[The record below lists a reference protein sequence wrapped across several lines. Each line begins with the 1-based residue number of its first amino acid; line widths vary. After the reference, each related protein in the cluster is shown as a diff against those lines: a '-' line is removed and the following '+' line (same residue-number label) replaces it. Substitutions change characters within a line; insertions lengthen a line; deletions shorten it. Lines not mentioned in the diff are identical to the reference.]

1 MRQRNE
7 ILVDI
12 MAEQPSK
19 KAIIVGASSGIGWA
33 LAYVLAREGYTVGLC
48 ARRLAR
54 LAQLQADLGKTSFIS
69 LKDIT
74 SKDAFDDFENY
85 LQSQGHIDLVVI
97 SAGTGHINP
106 DLEWNMERDT
116 IAVNVKGF
124 TAVADASMRFFLKQ
138 GYGHL
143 VGISSMDKFRGNAET
158 PAYNASKAYVS
169 NYLEGLRLIA
179 AKKKL
184 PVYVTDIRPGFV
196 LTDMAKGRQIFW
208 AATPEKAALQM
219 YSAICKRKKVAYI
232 PRRWRFVS
240 WLLRIL
246 PDCIYC
252 RF

>member
-1 MRQRNE
+1 MT
-7 ILVDI
+7 
-12 MAEQPSK
+12 EQPSK

-33 LAYVLAREGYTVGLC
+33 LAYVLSHEGYTVGLC

-54 LAQLQADLGKTSFIS
+54 LAQLQSDLGETSFIS

-74 SKDAFDDFENY
+74 SKDVFDDFEDY
-85 LQSQGHIDLVVI
+85 LQNQGQVDLVVI

-106 DLEWNMERDT
+106 SLEWKLEKETVD
-116 IAVNVKGF
+116 VNVRGF
-124 TAVADASMRFFLKQ
+124 TAIADASMRFFMKQ

-143 VGISSMDKFRGNAET
+143 VGISSMAMFRGSAET

-179 AKKKL
+179 AKKRL
-184 PVYVTDIRPGFV
+184 PIYVTDIRPGFV
-196 LTDMAKGRQIFW
+196 LTDMARGKQIFW

-219 YSAICKRKKVAYI
+219 YADIRKRKKVAYI
-232 PRRWRFVS
+232 TRRWRFIA
-240 WLLRIL
+240 LALRIL
-246 PDCIYC
+246 PECIYR

>member
-1 MRQRNE
+1 
-7 ILVDI
+7 

-33 LAYVLAREGYTVGLC
+33 LAYVLAAEGYTVGLC

-54 LAQLQADLGKTSFIS
+54 LSQLQSDLGQTSFIS

-74 SKDAFDDFENY
+74 SKDAFDDFEDF
-85 LQSQGHIDLVVI
+85 LKSQGSVDLVVI

-106 DLEWNMERDT
+106 GLEWKLEKETVD
-116 IAVNVKGF
+116 VNVKGF

-143 VGISSMDKFRGNAET
+143 VGISSVALFRGNAET

-169 NYLEGLRLIA
+169 NYLEGLRMIA
-179 AKKKL
+179 AKRNL
-184 PVYVTDIRPGFV
+184 PVHVTDIRPGFV
-196 LTDMAKGRQIFW
+196 LTDMAKGQQIFW
-208 AATPEKAALQM
+208 AATPEKAAMQM
-219 YSAICKRKKVAYI
+219 YDSIRKRKKVAYI
-232 PRRWRFVS
+232 TRRWRLVS
-240 WLLRIL
+240 WALRIL
-246 PDCIYC
+246 PEFIYR

>member
-1 MRQRNE
+1 
-7 ILVDI
+7 
-12 MAEQPSK
+12 MAEQTSK

-54 LAQLQADLGKTSFIS
+54 LAQLQSDLSKNSFIS

-74 SKDAFDDFENY
+74 SKDAFDDFESF
-85 LQSQGHIDLVVI
+85 LQSQGQVDLIVI

-106 DLEWNMERDT
+106 ELEWNMEKDT
-116 IAVNVKGF
+116 VEVNVKGF
-124 TAVADASMRFFLKQ
+124 TAIADASMRFFMKQ

-143 VGISSMDKFRGNAET
+143 VGISSMAKFRGNADT

-169 NYLEGLRLIA
+169 NYLEGLRMIA
-179 AKKKL
+179 AKKRL
-184 PVYVTDIRPGFV
+184 PIDVTDIRPGFV
-196 LTDMAKGRQIFW
+196 LTDMAKGKQIFW

-219 YSAICKRKKVAYI
+219 YADIRKRRKVAYI
-232 PRRWRFVS
+232 TRRWRFVS
-240 WLLRIL
+240 WALRIL
-246 PDCIYC
+246 PECIYC